1 MIKKFKIF
9 EKDKYDFE
17 IEEESKNIISNFDP
31 VVIKYE
37 ENEGY
42 FSVLIKDKNSDFKT
56 WLDISF
62 DDGEPNSEWNQISYN
77 NNNSNDMI
85 KKLVEDSEGMLDICS
100 NAAIE
105 KLIKDEKVYD
115 DDDEG
120 YVNYKDYWYIRD
132 GFKERGID
140 YETAKSIRYDYNL

>member
-1 MIKKFKIF
+1 MIKNFKIF
-9 EKDKYDFE
+9 EKDKYNFE

-62 DDGEPNSEWNQISYN
+62 DDGEPNSEWNQISYF

-140 YETAKSIRYDYNL
+140 YETAKSIRYEYNL